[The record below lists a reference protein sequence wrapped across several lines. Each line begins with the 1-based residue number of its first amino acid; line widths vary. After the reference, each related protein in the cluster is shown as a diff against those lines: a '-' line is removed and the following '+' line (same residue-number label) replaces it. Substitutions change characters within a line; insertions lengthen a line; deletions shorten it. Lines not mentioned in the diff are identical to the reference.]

1 MALTAVGWKVM
12 LPTIKDLKNK
22 HDKTSKS
29 QKWCSANR
37 FVLQKQK
44 KKPKKHPSLMLKFS
58 AGRCKA

>member
-44 KKPKKHPSLMLKFS
+44 KNPKKTPKSD
-58 AGRCKA
+58 A